1 LKRFASILATGM
13 LLAGC
18 GGSAA
23 PASTV
28 SSAAPAT
35 KPVAA
40 SAAAAPASAVSSSV
54 AKPAAASSSAAA
66 SAKPAASGSAAASAK
81 PAASGSAATAASA
94 AGKLEQLKTAY
105 GGAVILQIPL
115 WSAIDSGIFKKY
127 GFDPATP
134 ILASGRTALD
144 QLIAGQADL
153 IGAGPYAA
161 SLSVGAGAK
170 IRMIG
175 VFSNKEPFDI
185 YTDKSITSPQQL
197 VGQKVGTSGPASES
211 ATAFTLYLKK
221 AGVDPSKVVFITQST
236 TSDQQTALLS
246 GATVAGAITPP
257 LLQPELAAKL
267 HVLDDLSKS
276 GIAWNPN
283 GFHVSQAMVDSQPE
297 KAVRILEALEEGG
310 AYAHNNPDFTKGL
323 IKKYMQMDASY
334 LDEAYTNYK
343 GLQAKNLAPSQEALD
358 TVMGQAL
365 ESQKDLTKD
374 KIQPFYSSKILD
386 QLKASGFLDKNGAP
400 GS

>member
-66 SAKPAASGSAAASAK
+66 SAKPAASGSAA
-81 PAASGSAATAASA
+81 TAASA

-134 ILASGRTALD
+134 IL
-144 QLIAGQADL
+144 
-153 IGAGPYAA
+153 PVAA
-161 SLSVGAGAK
+161 
-170 IRMIG
+170 
-175 VFSNKEPFDI
+175 
-185 YTDKSITSPQQL
+185 
-197 VGQKVGTSGPASES
+197 
-211 ATAFTLYLKK
+211 
-221 AGVDPSKVVFITQST
+221 
-236 TSDQQTALLS
+236 
-246 GATVAGAITPP
+246 PP
-257 LLQPELAAKL
+257 WI
-267 HVLDDLSKS
+267 S
-276 GIAWNPN
+276 
-283 GFHVSQAMVDSQPE
+283 
-297 KAVRILEALEEGG
+297 
-310 AYAHNNPDFTKGL
+310 
-323 IKKYMQMDASY
+323 
-334 LDEAYTNYK
+334 
-343 GLQAKNLAPSQEALD
+343 
-358 TVMGQAL
+358 
-365 ESQKDLTKD
+365 
-374 KIQPFYSSKILD
+374 
-386 QLKASGFLDKNGAP
+386 
-400 GS
+400 